1 MSDLDAIPLNC
12 HQLIEASAGTGK
24 THTITNL
31 YLRLLLGRAT
41 GLPPLAVNKILVLTF
56 TNAATDEL
64 RRRIRNRIHQARRVF
79 RQDTGPEDD
88 FLARLMGDSLDKD
101 KDGKLLGAASRLM
114 DEASIFTIHGFCSR
128 VLTEQSF
135 DTGSLFR
142 QELYD
147 DREQLFQQA
156 CADFFRSHLTMLPEI
171 EKQLAGKLWSRPE
184 ALAARLQPY
193 VYRRELKL
201 TPARAV
207 DVEAVNLEKDREAL
221 LADIREAKRGWVK
234 DDIARL
240 LESADLKKRS
250 KPITR
255 LQQMTDLC
263 QGDDL
268 GLDSELWEVYNR
280 DSLEKARKKDGVLP
294 THPLFNLF
302 NRIWSKQ
309 PIIEKLRENLWHVVL
324 EEVRTRIRT
333 TKERRHLLTLDDLL
347 LNVRDAIRRSDSP
360 SEPSALAELLAQRW
374 PVAMIDEFQ
383 DTDDIQYEIFS
394 RIYRTDFPHPDSP
407 PKGDAGGRAKD
418 DAGGKA
424 KDDAGGRAKDDA
436 GGRVKDD
443 AGDRAKDDA
452 GGKAKDDAGDRA
464 KDDAGGKAKDDAGG
478 KAKDDAGGKA
488 KGGDRGLL
496 MIGDPKQAIYQF
508 RGADVYTY
516 IKARRAVD
524 RIHSLEKNWRST
536 PALVEAVNTLFDKQG
551 MFGVGEEI
559 PFAPVKAAH
568 ANRQMTI
575 DGEEVAPFELFVV
588 GHAGTG
594 LNKDAAR
601 ASTLAAPSPE
611 PPPKLRGLD
620 KDSAGASTIAAPSPE
635 PPPKLRGLD
644 KDSAGASTIAAPSP
658 EPPPKLRG
666 LDKDAARTSTLAAP
680 SPEPPP
686 KPRALTKDAARAL
699 AMEYAA
705 EQTSRLLNAGDKVR
719 LGGKDDNDNS
729 LKAGE
734 IAFLVKTWK
743 DAAQVHKALARR
755 GIQSVYLTRENVLL
769 QPTADDLIHIL
780 RAALDPADDR
790 AVRAALATRLLQCE
804 AGEIE
809 ALGHDLQTRQ
819 AVIRE
824 FQEYHEAWQDRGIAF
839 MLNRLLQKR
848 RLAGKWLGQMAGER
862 ELTDFRHLT
871 ELLQQGAG
879 LAPGMR
885 QLLNW
890 FMRERQAAGNIDDE
904 QRQLRLESD
913 ENLVKIV
920 TMHSAKGLEY
930 DVVMIPMPVFSAHKV
945 APKGPA
951 LYHASEEN
959 YRACLEV
966 GDDKS
971 HLERAMEEAIDEE
984 IRLLYVAMTRARYR
998 CYLGVPLIRGLEK
1011 TTFGRLLGPFPDS
1024 PLPIEE
1030 FGEQLRLPANLFN
1043 IVDGEVA
1050 DCTPYRPEAGVQ
1062 DLVPPPPV
1070 PRIDQGWR
1078 MHSYTSL
1085 SGRPR
1090 DLERKTADDAIAGFA
1105 DDDQGRGDSDG
1116 IGERDDS
1123 TTAAAEFSRFSF
1135 PRGAHV
1141 GLVLH
1146 KLLEDLDRVM
1156 SPEGHGRERACN
1168 SALDKLGLG
1177 QNRGE
1182 WGRALTGWLDD
1193 ILKTPL
1199 HPAATSL
1206 ERIESHDR
1214 LNEMEFHFPVN
1225 NPAFVIDGLREAGY
1239 LESLQ
1244 IDPDFQLV
1252 GMMTGLIDLT
1262 FRHDGK
1268 YYVLD
1273 YKSNHLGD
1281 SFGDYGEAQ
1290 LRQAIARHHY
1300 DLQYL
1305 IYSMALHKWLKA
1317 RSHGYDY
1324 ERDFGGVF
1332 YLFLRGMRGS
1342 ETGDTGVYFHKPPL
1356 AAIEKLSEL
1365 SGTP

>member
-1 MSDLDAIPLNC
+1 MSDLDAMPLNC

-56 TNAATDEL
+56 TNAAADEL
-64 RRRIRNRIHQARRVF
+64 RRRIRNRIHQARLIF

-88 FLARLMGDSLDKD
+88 FLARLVGDSLDKN
-101 KDGKLLGAASRLM
+101 KDGKLLEAASRLM
-114 DEASIFTIHGFCSR
+114 DEASIFTIHGFCYK

-135 DTGSLFR
+135 DAGSLFR

-147 DREQLFQQA
+147 DREQLFRQA
-156 CADFFRSHLTMLPEI
+156 CADFFRSHLTTLPEI

-184 ALAARLQPY
+184 ALATCLRPY

-207 DVEAVNLEKDREAL
+207 DVEAVNLKKDSEAL

-240 LESADLKKRS
+240 LESADLKKGS

-280 DSLEKARKKDGVLP
+280 DSLERARKKDCALP
-294 THPLFNLF
+294 THPLFSLL

-324 EEVRTRIRT
+324 EEVRARIRT
-333 TKERRHLLTLDDLL
+333 IKERRRLLTLDDLL
-347 LNVRDAIRRSDSP
+347 LNVRDAIRRSGSP

-407 PKGDAGGRAKD
+407 PGGEGTAHGAKDEVGDRAKDEAGGRAKD
-418 DAGGKA
+418 EAGGW
-424 KDDAGGRAKDDA
+424 
-436 GGRVKDD
+436 
-443 AGDRAKDDA
+443 
-452 GGKAKDDAGDRA
+452 AKDDAGDRA
-464 KDDAGGKAKDDAGG
+464 KDEAGDRAKDEAGDRAKDEAGGRVKDDAGG
-478 KAKDDAGGKA
+478 GA

-551 MFGVGEEI
+551 MFSVGEEI
-559 PFAPVKAAH
+559 PFAPVEAAH
-568 ANRQMTI
+568 ADRQVTI

-594 LNKDAAR
+594 LDKDAAG
-601 ASTLAAPSPE
+601 ASTLAE
-611 PPPKLRGLD
+611 
-620 KDSAGASTIAAPSPE
+620 
-635 PPPKLRGLD
+635 
-644 KDSAGASTIAAPSP
+644 
-658 EPPPKLRG
+658 
-666 LDKDAARTSTLAAP
+666 P

-686 KPRALTKDAARAL
+686 KPRALSKDAARAL

-755 GIQSVYLTRENVLL
+755 GIQGVYLTRENVLL

-809 ALGHDLQTRQ
+809 ALGHDLRTRQ

-824 FQEYHEAWQDRGIAF
+824 FQEYHEAWRDRGIAF

-848 RLAGKWLGQMAGER
+848 RLAGKWLGQMTGER

-885 QLLNW
+885 QLLSW
-890 FMRERQAAGNIDDE
+890 FMRERQVAGNIDDE

-930 DVVMIPMPVFSAHKV
+930 DVVMIPMPVFSVHKV

-951 LYHASEEN
+951 LYHDPEEN

-966 GDDKS
+966 GADQS
-971 HLERAMEEAIDEE
+971 HLARAAEEKIDEE

-1011 TTFGRLLGPFPDS
+1011 TTFGRLLGAFPDS
-1024 PLPIEE
+1024 PLPIKE
-1030 FGEQLRLPANLFN
+1030 FVEQLRLPADLFN

-1050 DCTPYRPEAGVQ
+1050 DCTPYKPEAGVQ

-1070 PRIDQGWR
+1070 PRTDQRWR
-1078 MHSYTSL
+1078 LHSYSSL
-1085 SGRPR
+1085 SARPR
-1090 DLERKTADDAIAGFA
+1090 DLERKTASDAIAGFA
-1105 DDDQGRGDSDG
+1105 DDDQGRGDGDG

-1146 KLLEDLDRVM
+1146 KLLEDLDRVT
-1156 SPEGHGRERACN
+1156 SPEGHSRDRACN
-1168 SALDKLGLG
+1168 FALDKLGLG

-1182 WGRALTGWLDD
+1182 WGRVLTGWLDD

-1225 NPAFVIDGLREAGY
+1225 NPAFVVDGLREAGY

-1244 IDPDFQLV
+1244 LDPDFQLV